1 MRLPGAVH
9 SFFSRTQIVGENFV
23 VDNGNTGSSP
33 QIGKRAGVRVV
44 PVAVEG
50 RQSMP
55 GVSVVIPCLNEK
67 ATITEVVR
75 EARTAFDG
83 WSGSV
88 EVIVADNGSI
98 DGSPALAAAAGA
110 LVVSVAARGY
120 GAALQA
126 GFAAARNPYLVFADA
141 DLTYDFRE
149 GPALVAAMHNLEAE
163 MAVGT
168 RTRGHIEP
176 GAMPTLHRL
185 VGTPVLTWVINRLF
199 GGSLSDCNSGF
210 RALRKDSFARW
221 GADSVGMEFAS
232 ELLTNALEAGSKI
245 VEVPITLRCDRVGR
259 QPHLQTW
266 RDGMRHLLIILARAP
281 WLFVNLGF
289 FLALLS
295 ALIAIG
301 CLLGPRTLMNRFALF
316 DYHTLILA
324 ALMGF
329 FGSQILG
336 TGLTLNLSGKHQTSR
351 LATALVSLNEA
362 TLFWVLFG
370 TFVVVVT
377 GVASVFWTWVS
388 HGYEHIGNFTAMVF
402 LLYVATVVGSFG
414 MSLLHV
420 HLMKRAA

>member
-1 MRLPGAVH
+1 MPLPGGA
-9 SFFSRTQIVGENFV
+9 QILGGNIVAA
-23 VDNGNTGSSP
+23 NGSTDGSVEMAN
-33 QIGKRAGVRVV
+33 RAGAQVV
-44 PVAVEG
+44 PVGAEAW
-50 RQSMP
+50 QSMP

-75 EARTAFDG
+75 EAKTAFDG

-88 EVIVADNGSI
+88 EVIVADNGSS

-110 LVVSVAARGY
+110 RVISVAARGY

-126 GFAAARNPYLVFADA
+126 GFAAAQNPYLVFADA
-141 DLTYDFRE
+141 DMTYDFRE

-168 RTRGHIEP
+168 RMRGHIEP

-210 RALRKDSFARW
+210 RALRKDSVARW
-221 GADSVGMEFAS
+221 GAASAGMEFAS

-245 VEVPITLRCDRVGR
+245 VEVPITLRCDRASR
-259 QPHLQTW
+259 QTHLQTW

-289 FLALLS
+289 FLVLLS

-324 ALMGF
+324 AIVGF
-329 FGSQILG
+329 FGSQILS
-336 TGLTLNLSGKHQTSR
+336 TGLTLNLTGRHQTGR
-351 LATALVSLNEA
+351 LAASLVSINEA
-362 TLFWVLFG
+362 TLFWMLFG
-370 TFVVVVT
+370 TFVVVAA
-377 GVASVFWTWVS
+377 GVATVFWMWVS
-388 HGYEHIGNFTAMVF
+388 HGYEHIGNFTATVF
-402 LLYVATVVGSFG
+402 LLYVTTVAGSFAV
-414 MSLLHV
+414 SLLHV
-420 HLMKRAA
+420 HLMKRA

>member
-1 MRLPGAVH
+1 MPLPGGA
-9 SFFSRTQIVGENFV
+9 QIGGENIAA
-23 VDNGNTGSSP
+23 DNGSTDSTLRTA
-33 QIGKRAGVRVV
+33 KRAGVRIA
-44 PVAVEG
+44 PVTAAG

-67 ATITEVVR
+67 ATITEVVG

-83 WSGSV
+83 WSGGV
-88 EVIVADNGSI
+88 EVIVADNGSS
-98 DGSPALAAAAGA
+98 DGSPALAVAAGA
-110 LVVSVAARGY
+110 RVVSVAVRGY

-168 RTRGHIEP
+168 RVRGHIEP
-176 GAMPTLHRL
+176 GAMPALHRF

-210 RALRKDSFARW
+210 RALRKDSIARW
-221 GADSVGMEFAS
+221 GAESAGMEFAS

-245 VEVPITLRCDRVGR
+245 VEVPITLRCDRAGR

-289 FLALLS
+289 FLGLLS

-301 CLLGPRTLMNRFALF
+301 CLLGPRTVMSRFALF

-324 ALMGF
+324 AIMGF
-329 FGSQILG
+329 FGSQILS
-336 TGLTLNLSGKHQTSR
+336 TGLTLNLSGKHQMGS

-362 TLFWVLFG
+362 TLFWMLFG
-370 TFVVVVT
+370 TFVVVAA
-377 GVASVFWTWVS
+377 GIASIFWVWVS
-388 HGYEHIGNFTAMVF
+388 HGYDHIGNFTATVF
-402 LLYVATVVGSFG
+402 LLYVATVAGSFAT
-414 MSLLHV
+414 SLLHV
-420 HLMKRAA
+420 HLMKRA

>member
-1 MRLPGAVH
+1 MPVPAEAQIAGENILGKNGSTDGSPQVAKRPGA
-9 SFFSRTQIVGENFV
+9 
-23 VDNGNTGSSP
+23 
-33 QIGKRAGVRVV
+33 RVV
-44 PVAVEG
+44 SVTAEG

-75 EARTAFDG
+75 EARMAFDG

-88 EVIVADNGSI
+88 EVIVADNGSS

-110 LVVSVAARGY
+110 RVVSVAERGY

-168 RTRGHIEP
+168 RMRGRIEP
-176 GAMPTLHRL
+176 GAMPVLHRL

-210 RALRKDSFARW
+210 RALRKDSITRW
-221 GADSVGMEFAS
+221 GAESAGMEFAS
-232 ELLTNALEAGSKI
+232 ELLTNALESGSKI
-245 VEVPITLRCDRVGR
+245 VEVPITLRRDQAGR

-266 RDGMRHLLIILARAP
+266 RDGMRHLLVILARAP
-281 WLFVNLGF
+281 WLFVNVGF
-289 FLALLS
+289 FLGLLS

-301 CLLGPRTLMNRFALF
+301 CLFGPRTLMGRFALF

-324 ALMGF
+324 AIMGF
-329 FGSQILG
+329 FGSQILS
-336 TGLTLNLSGKHQTSR
+336 TGLTLNLSGKHQMGR
-351 LATALVSLNEA
+351 IATALISLNEA
-362 TLFWVLFG
+362 TLFWMLSG
-370 TFVVVVT
+370 TFVVVVA
-377 GVASVFWTWVS
+377 GVASIFWAWVS
-388 HGYEHIGNFTAMVF
+388 HGYDHVGNFTATVF
-402 LLYVATVVGSFG
+402 LLYIATVAGSFST
-414 MSLLHV
+414 SLLHV
-420 HLMKRAA
+420 HLMKRA

>member
-1 MRLPGAVH
+1 MPIRDAAQL
-9 SFFSRTQIVGENFV
+9 FFRRAQIAGENIAA
-23 VDNGNTGSSP
+23 DNGSTDGSLHM
-33 QIGKRAGVRVV
+33 GKRAGVRVV
-44 PVAVEG
+44 PVTAEG

-83 WSGSV
+83 WSGSS
-88 EVIVADNGSI
+88 EVIVADNGSS

-110 LVVSVAARGY
+110 RVVSVATRGY

-126 GFAAARNPYLVFADA
+126 GFAAASNPYLVFADA
-141 DLTYDFRE
+141 DMTYDFRE

-168 RTRGHIEP
+168 RMRGHIEP
-176 GAMPTLHRL
+176 GAMPALHRL

-210 RALRKDSFARW
+210 RALRKDSIARW
-221 GADSVGMEFAS
+221 GAESSGMEFAS

-245 VEVPITLRCDRVGR
+245 VEVPITLRCDRAGR

-266 RDGMRHLLIILARAP
+266 RDGMRHLLVILARAP

-289 FLALLS
+289 FLGLLS

-301 CLLGPRTLMNRFALF
+301 CLLGPRTLMGRFALF

-324 ALMGF
+324 AIMGF
-329 FGSQILG
+329 FGSQILS
-336 TGLTLNLSGKHQTSR
+336 TGLTLNLSGKHQMGR

-362 TLFWVLFG
+362 TLFWMLFG
-370 TFVVVVT
+370 TFAVVAA
-377 GVASVFWTWVS
+377 GVASIFWVWVS
-388 HGYEHIGNFTAMVF
+388 HGYDHVGNFTATVF
-402 LLYVATVVGSFG
+402 LLYIATVAGSFAT
-414 MSLLHV
+414 SLLHV
-420 HLMKRAA
+420 HLMKRA